1 MKIVFMGTPD
11 FASASLEKIIA
22 AGHEILAVYTQP
34 DRPSGRGKKLNY
46 SAVKQVAMAHEL
58 PVYQPEKI
66 RNEQSIEQLR
76 AMQPDVI
83 VVVAYGQIL
92 PQAILDI
99 PPYGCL
105 NVHGS
110 LLPKY
115 RGAAP
120 IHWAILN
127 GDEVTGVTVMQMDIG
142 MDTGDVLSMATEAIR
157 PEDTTESL
165 YERLKILGADLL
177 ISTLQK
183 IVNNELVPCPQQEE
197 LATYT
202 KLITRDMEKI
212 DWSNSAKDI
221 HNKIR
226 ALKGAYTLDAQGEV
240 LKIWASNISEVNSEK
255 QLPVGTVLQI
265 NKEGFLVK
273 TGSGA
278 LQVQEVQPANRK
290 RIAAKDY
297 ANGYKLK
304 TGEQFF

>member
-11 FASASLEKIIA
+11 FASASLEKLIA

-66 RNEQSIEQLR
+66 RNEQSIEQLK

-92 PQAILDI
+92 PQTILDV
-99 PPYGCL
+99 PQYGCL

-127 GDEVTGVTVMQMDIG
+127 GDEVTGVTVMQMDSG
-142 MDTGDVLSMATEAIR
+142 MDTGDILSMATETIR

-165 YERLKILGADLL
+165 YERLKFLGADLL
-177 ISTLQK
+177 VTTLQK

-240 LKIWASNISEVNSEK
+240 LKIWASNISEVNSDK

-273 TGSGA
+273 AGIGV

>member
-1 MKIVFMGTPD
+1 
-11 FASASLEKIIA
+11 
-22 AGHEILAVYTQP
+22 
-34 DRPSGRGKKLNY
+34 
-46 SAVKQVAMAHEL
+46 
-58 PVYQPEKI
+58 
-66 RNEQSIEQLR
+66 
-76 AMQPDVI
+76 
-83 VVVAYGQIL
+83 
-92 PQAILDI
+92 
-99 PPYGCL
+99 
-105 NVHGS
+105 
-110 LLPKY
+110 
-115 RGAAP
+115 
-120 IHWAILN
+120 
-127 GDEVTGVTVMQMDIG
+127 
-142 MDTGDVLSMATEAIR
+142 
-157 PEDTTESL
+157 
-165 YERLKILGADLL
+165 
-177 ISTLQK
+177 
-183 IVNNELVPCPQQEE
+183 
-197 LATYT
+197 
-202 KLITRDMEKI
+202 MEKI

>member
-11 FASASLEKIIA
+11 FASASLEKLIA

-273 TGSGA
+273 AGSGA

>member
-46 SAVKQVAMAHEL
+46 SAVKQVAMAHEV

-240 LKIWASNISEVNSEK
+240 LKIWSSNISEVNSEK

-273 TGSGA
+273 AGSGA

>member
-202 KLITRDMEKI
+202 KLITRNMEKI

>member
-11 FASASLEKIIA
+11 FASASLEKLIA

-46 SAVKQVAMAHEL
+46 SAVKQVALAHEL

-66 RNEQSIEQLR
+66 RNEQSIEQLK

-142 MDTGDVLSMATEAIR
+142 MDTGDVLSMATETIR

-165 YERLKILGADLL
+165 YERLKFLGADLL
-177 ISTLQK
+177 VTTLQK

-240 LKIWASNISEVNSEK
+240 LKIWVSNISEVNNDK

-273 TGSGA
+273 AGIGV